1 MLFAYYATDEHLKSM
16 SLIPVEHSSLKQPML
31 PRSDPPS
38 KNSKN
43 LAEKIFNRNSQVI
56 PQSSKIPLT
65 QRNSFSIWQSF
76 FSSKITTQLN
86 KWVQEGESSEN
97 RTCARDRILEFLS
110 IKNIVLRYWNRP
122 NAYILDLS
130 NLGIKT
136 LPPFIFELP
145 AFRTKLR
152 SLDLSDNKFTELPSG
167 IGLCSSLESLFLNG
181 NRLKKLPQGK
191 VVPKVKT
198 KKHHLNRMLFLKK
211 CMD

>member
-56 PQSSKIPLT
+56 PQNSKIPLT

-76 FSSKITTQLN
+76 FSSEITTQLN

-152 SLDLSDNKFTELPSG
+152 SLDLSDNKFTILPA
-167 IGLCSSLESLFLNG
+167 E
-181 NRLKKLPQGK
+181 
-191 VVPKVKT
+191 VVFA
-198 KKHHLNRMLFLKK
+198 HHLKVSF
-211 CMD
+211 